1 MEDVAAIELLQD
13 NDLEGFKEYLAADD
27 TLDFGEPEY
36 FDSEAEALAFCA
48 GIGYRADERAPIER
62 YPFVPANLW
71 MFRLSRQSRGA
82 ERGKQAILV
91 FLLDKGY

>member
-1 MEDVAAIELLQD
+1 MSIKVYIVEDAAAIELLQD

-48 GIGYRADERAPIER
+48 GIGYCADERAPIER
-62 YPFVPANLW
+62 YPLRSCEPMDVP
-71 MFRLSRQSRGA
+71 FI
-82 ERGKQAILV
+82 EAI
-91 FLLDKGY
+91 DGC